1 MKFSGTSL
9 APRTISSALILS
21 FALALPL
28 LPTFAAA
35 DDQLPA
41 NLVDGLHQVFGKN
54 HARAVHAKGIILEGS
69 FTPTSEAKGLSKAPH
84 FGGAAVPVTVRFS
97 DFTGIPD
104 IPDNTADASP
114 RGLAL
119 KFKLPD
125 GSDSDIVSHSFN
137 GFPVATAEEFV
148 TLLRAIAASGPKA
161 EKPTALDKYFG
172 DHPIAK
178 TFLTTQKPGPVSFAT
193 LPYFGVNSFAFI
205 DAKNAL
211 TTVRYR
217 FVPRAGEQ
225 ILSEADAKAKGP
237 NYLTPEINERVAK
250 ASVAFDWFAQ
260 IAEPGDAIA
269 NPSIAWPETRKLVK
283 LGTITVNRVASDQ
296 AALDKATIFLPGNVP
311 AGIEAADPMIEH
323 RTAAYPISFGERQ

>member
-9 APRTISSALILS
+9 APRTISSALIVS

-28 LPTFAAA
+28 LPTVAVA

-69 FTPTSEAKGLSKAPH
+69 FTPTPEAKSLSKAPH
-84 FGGAAVPVTVRFS
+84 FAGAAVPVTVRFS

-125 GSDSDIVSHSFN
+125 GSDTDIVSHSFN

-193 LPYFGVNSFAFI
+193 LQYFGVNSFAFI
-205 DAKNAL
+205 DAKNAR

-217 FVPRAGEQ
+217 FVPKAGEQ
-225 ILSEADAKAKGP
+225 ILSDADAKAKGP
-237 NYLTPEINERVAK
+237 NYLAPEITERVAK
-250 ASVAFDWFAQ
+250 APVAFDWLAQ
-260 IAEPGDAIA
+260 ISEPGDAIE

-283 LGTITVNRVASDQ
+283 LGTITVTRAASDQ
-296 AALDKATIFLPGNVP
+296 ATLDKATIFLPGNVP
-311 AGIEAADPMIEH
+311 AGIEAADPMIAH